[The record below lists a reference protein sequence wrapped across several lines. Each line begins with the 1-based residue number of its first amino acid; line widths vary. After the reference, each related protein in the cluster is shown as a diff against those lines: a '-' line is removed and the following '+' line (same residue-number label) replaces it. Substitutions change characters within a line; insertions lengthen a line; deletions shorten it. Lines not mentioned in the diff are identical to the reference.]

1 MEAGIQG
8 DLEMCKGCKMGK
20 SSEQKHP
27 RKSQEHRSQVPLEL
41 VHTDIAGPFNP
52 KAIGGGGSQYN
63 LVIVDDFS
71 RKYWTLPLRNKSDT
85 KVALKEWIT
94 ANENQSGKKVKKLRS
109 DNGGEYIDVGLEQW
123 LKEHGILHQTIPARS
138 PQSNGVAERMNRTL

>member
-1 MEAGIQG
+1 MVREQLVRGLEAGIQG
-8 DLEMCKGCKMGK
+8 DLEMCNGCKMGK

-41 VHTDIAGPFNP
+41 VHTNIAGPFNP

-71 RKYWTLPLRNKSDT
+71 RKSWTLPLRNKGDT

-94 ANENQSGKKVKKLRS
+94 VNEQRIREGR
-109 DNGGEYIDVGLEQW
+109 
-123 LKEHGILHQTIPARS
+123 R
-138 PQSNGVAERMNRTL
+138 